1 MADAVTSQ
9 TLVDGERLAI
19 MKFTNISD
27 GTGETAVT
35 KVTVS
40 SLSANNLGIACNG
53 VTVTKITSVCHGL
66 EVRMYWD
73 ASTDVPFFLSTVNTN
88 YQNDFS
94 SIGGISNNAGTGKN
108 GNIVFS
114 TSDATNGD
122 TYTVVLEMVKHY
134 ANPFDTL

>member
-9 TLVDGERLAI
+9 TLLDGERLAI

-35 KVTVS
+35 KVNVS
-40 SLSANNLGIACNG
+40 NLAKSASGLACTG
-53 VTVTKITSVCHGL
+53 VTVTKITSVCHGM

-73 ASTDVPFFLSTVNTN
+73 ATTDVPFFLSTVNTN
-88 YQNDFS
+88 YENDFS
-94 SIGGISNNAGTGKN
+94 KIGGITNNAGTGKN

-114 TSDATNGD
+114 TSDQTSGD
-122 TYTVVLEMVKHY
+122 TYTVVLEMVKSY
-134 ANPFDTL
+134 S

>member
-9 TLVDGERLAI
+9 TLLDGERLAI

-35 KVTVS
+35 KVNVAN
-40 SLSANNLGIACNG
+40 LAKSASGLACTA

-73 ASTDVPFFLSTVNTN
+73 ATTDVPFFLSTINTN
-88 YQNDFS
+88 YENDFS
-94 SIGGISNNAGTGKN
+94 KIGGITNNAGTGKN

-114 TSDATNGD
+114 TSDQSNGD
-122 TYTVVLEMVKHY
+122 TFTVVLEMVKSY
-134 ANPFDTL
+134 S

>member
-9 TLVDGERLAI
+9 TLLDGERMAI

-35 KVTVS
+35 KVNAS
-40 SLSANNLGIACNG
+40 SLTASNSGQACTG
-53 VTVTKITSVCHGL
+53 VVVNKITAICHGM

-73 ASTDVPFFLSTVNTN
+73 ATTDVPFFMSNVNSN
-88 YQNDFS
+88 YTNDFS
-94 SIGGISNNAGTGKN
+94 TFGGITNNSGAGKN

-114 TSDATNGD
+114 TSDASSGD
-122 TYTVVLEMVKHY
+122 TYTVVLEMVKSY
-134 ANPFDTL
+134 A

>member
-9 TLVDGERLAI
+9 TLLDGERLAI

-35 KVTVS
+35 KVNVS
-40 SLSANNLGIACNG
+40 SLTASNSGKACTG
-53 VTVTKITSVCHGL
+53 VAVTKITAVCHGM

-73 ASTDVPFFLSTVNTN
+73 ATTDVPFFLSNVNSN
-88 YQNDFS
+88 YTDDFS
-94 SIGGISNNAGTGKN
+94 EFGGITNNAGAGKN

-114 TSDATNGD
+114 TSDASSGD
-122 TYTVVLEMVKHY
+122 TYFVVLEMIKSY
-134 ANPFDTL
+134 S

>member
-9 TLVDGERLAI
+9 TLLDGERMAI

-35 KVTVS
+35 KVNVAN
-40 SLSANNLGIACNG
+40 LAPSASGKACTG
-53 VTVTKITSVCHGL
+53 VTVNKITSVCHGM

-73 ASTDVPFFLSTVNTN
+73 ATTDVPFFLAAVNTN

-94 SIGGISNNAGTGKN
+94 NIGGITNNAGTGKN
-108 GNIVFS
+108 GNILFS
-114 TSDATNGD
+114 TSDQTTGD
-122 TYTVVLEMVKHY
+122 TYTVVLEMVKSY
-134 ANPFDTL
+134 A

>member
-9 TLVDGERLAI
+9 TLLDGERLAI

-35 KVTVS
+35 KVNVS
-40 SLSANNLGIACNG
+40 TLTKSASGFACTG
-53 VTVTKITSVCHGL
+53 VTVTKITSVCHGM

-73 ASTDVPFFLSTVNTN
+73 ATTDVPFFLSTINTN
-88 YQNDFS
+88 YENNFEK
-94 SIGGISNNAGTGKN
+94 IGGITNNAGTGKN

-114 TSDATNGD
+114 TSDATSGD
-122 TYTVVLEMVKHY
+122 TYTVVLEMVKSY
-134 ANPFDTL
+134 ATS

>member
-9 TLVDGERLAI
+9 TLLDGERLAI

-35 KVTVS
+35 KVTAS
-40 SLSANNLGIACNG
+40 SLTASNSGKACTG
-53 VTVTKITSVCHGL
+53 VVVNKITAVCHGM

-73 ASTDVPFFLSTVNTN
+73 ATTDVPFFMSNVNSN
-88 YQNDFS
+88 YTNDFS
-94 SIGGISNNAGTGKN
+94 TFGGITNNSGAGKN

-114 TSDATNGD
+114 TSDASSGD
-122 TYTVVLEMVKHY
+122 TYTVVLEMVKSY
-134 ANPFDTL
+134 A

>member
-9 TLVDGERLAI
+9 TLLDGERLAI

-35 KVTVS
+35 KVNVANLAKNGAG
-40 SLSANNLGIACNG
+40 LSCTG
-53 VTVTKITSVCHGL
+53 VTVNKITSVCHGM

-73 ASTDVPFFLSTVNTN
+73 ATTDVPFFLAAVNTN
-88 YQNDFS
+88 YTNDFS
-94 SIGGISNNAGTGKN
+94 TIGGITNNAGTGKN

-114 TSDATNGD
+114 TSDATAGD
-122 TYTVVLEMVKHY
+122 TYTVVLEMVKFY
-134 ANPFDTL
+134 S

>member
-9 TLVDGERLAI
+9 TLLDGERLAI

-35 KVTVS
+35 KVNVAN
-40 SLSANNLGIACNG
+40 LAKSASGLACTA
-53 VTVTKITSVCHGL
+53 VTVTKITSVCHGM

-73 ASTDVPFFLSTVNTN
+73 ATTDVPFFLSTVNTN
-88 YQNDFS
+88 YENDFS
-94 SIGGISNNAGTGKN
+94 KMGGITNNAGTGKN

-114 TSDATNGD
+114 TSDQSNGD
-122 TYTVVLEMVKHY
+122 TYTVVLEMVKFY
-134 ANPFDTL
+134 S

>member
-9 TLVDGERLAI
+9 TLIDGERLAI

-35 KVTVS
+35 KVNVANLAS
-40 SLSANNLGIACNG
+40 SGSGKACTG
-53 VTVTKITSVCHGL
+53 VIVNKITSVCHGL

-73 ASTDVPFFLSTVNTN
+73 ASTDVPFFLSTINTN
-88 YQNDFS
+88 YENDFS
-94 SIGGISNNAGTGKN
+94 SIGGITNNSGTGKN

-114 TSDATNGD
+114 TADASSGD
-122 TYTVVLEMVKHY
+122 TYTVVLEMVKTY
-134 ANPFDTL
+134 S

>member
-9 TLVDGERLAI
+9 TLLDGERLAI

-35 KVTVS
+35 KVNVAN
-40 SLSANNLGIACNG
+40 LAKSASGLACTA

-73 ASTDVPFFLSTVNTN
+73 ASTDVPFFLSTINTN
-88 YQNDFS
+88 YENDFS
-94 SIGGISNNAGTGKN
+94 NIGGITNNAGTGKN

-114 TSDATNGD
+114 TSDASSGD
-122 TYTVVLEMVKHY
+122 TYTVVLEMVKFY
-134 ANPFDTL
+134 S

>member
-9 TLVDGERLAI
+9 TLLDGERLAI

-35 KVTVS
+35 KVNVS
-40 SLSANNLGIACNG
+40 ALTPSNSGKACTG

-73 ASTDVPFFLSTVNTN
+73 ATTDVPFFLSTINTN
-88 YQNDFS
+88 YENDFS
-94 SIGGISNNAGTGKN
+94 KIGGITNNAGAGKN

-114 TSDATNGD
+114 TSDANSGD
-122 TYTVVLEMVKHY
+122 TYTVVLEMVKSY
-134 ANPFDTL
+134 A

>member
-9 TLVDGERLAI
+9 TLMDGERLAV

-40 SLSANNLGIACNG
+40 ALNPNSWGKACTG
-53 VTVTKITSVCHGL
+53 VTVTKIMSVCHGM

-88 YQNDFS
+88 YENDFS
-94 SIGGISNNAGTGKN
+94 SFGGIANNAGTGKN

-114 TSDATNGD
+114 TADQTNGD
-122 TYTVVLEMVKHY
+122 TYTVVLEMVKSY
-134 ANPFDTL
+134 AA

>member
-9 TLVDGERLAI
+9 TLLDGERLAI

-35 KVTVS
+35 KVNV
-40 SLSANNLGIACNG
+40 ANLAKSNSGQSCTA
-53 VTVTKITSVCHGL
+53 VTVTKITSVCHGM

-73 ASTDVPFFLSTVNTN
+73 ATTDVPFFLSTVNTN
-88 YQNDFS
+88 YENDFS
-94 SIGGISNNAGTGKN
+94 KMGGITNNAGAGKN

-114 TSDATNGD
+114 TADQTAGD
-122 TYTVVLEMVKHY
+122 TYTVVLEMVKSY
-134 ANPFDTL
+134 S

>member
-9 TLVDGERLAI
+9 TLMDGERMAI

-35 KVTVS
+35 KVNVAN
-40 SLSANNLGIACNG
+40 LAPSASGKACTG
-53 VTVTKITSVCHGL
+53 VIVNKITSVSHGM

-73 ASTDVPFFLSTVNTN
+73 ATTDVPFFLNAVNTN
-88 YQNDFS
+88 YENDFS
-94 SIGGISNNAGTGKN
+94 KIGGITNNAGAGKN

-114 TSDATNGD
+114 TADATAGD
-122 TYTVVLEMVKHY
+122 TYTVVLEMIKTY
-134 ANPFDTL
+134 A

>member
-9 TLVDGERLAI
+9 TLLDGERLAI

-35 KVTVS
+35 KVNVS
-40 SLSANNLGIACNG
+40 SLARSGSGQACTG
-53 VTVTKITSVCHGL
+53 VSVIKITSVCHGM

-73 ASTDVPFFLSTVNTN
+73 ATTDVPFFLSTVNTN

-94 SIGGISNNAGTGKN
+94 SFGGITNNAGVGKN

-114 TSDATNGD
+114 TSDATAGD
-122 TYTVVLEMVKHY
+122 TYTVVLEMIKSY
-134 ANPFDTL
+134 Q